1 MLSQPN
7 PPRGSKY
14 SRMDLVNFFRGYLP
28 QFLLGQFLDTLSQVS
43 VNNKTAASH
52 FCFLMHNNYNT
63 N

>member
-43 VNNKTAASH
+43 VNNKTAASR
-52 FCFLMHNNYNT
+52 FVF
-63 N
+63 